1 MEQKWTLIKI
11 HELCKDDT
19 KVIEFI
25 KTRELIK
32 TFVKC
37 EKCQSVMEMKS
48 FSNGWFWRCQKTTL
62 VNCRKVKCDFKIS
75 IKA

>member
-1 MEQKWTLIKI
+1 MGTAMEQKWNLIKI

-25 KTRELIK
+25 KTSELIK

-37 EKCQSVMEMKS
+37 EKCQSVMEMKP
-48 FSNGWFWRCQKTTL
+48 FVKGKCFAFAWNIRL
-62 VNCRKVKCDFKIS
+62 VHKILHS
-75 IKA
+75 KS